1 MGDDIHW
8 CPICGQRA
16 TELHHRIF
24 RSQNKALEN
33 CKLNHIYLCA
43 EHHRGTKGVHGKGK
57 KLDRLLKLQLQNDL
71 EILFDSEFLSREDI
85 RQVLQISEK
94 ATDRLCKTILSDKGK
109 FARED
114 VIRACMV
121 SRIAIEEGEEY

>member
-1 MGDDIHW
+1 MNEIKW
-8 CPICGQRA
+8 CICGQRA
-16 TELHHRIF
+16 TELHHIVF
-24 RSQNKALEN
+24 RSKSPSLIN
-33 CKLNHIYLCA
+33 CKMNLIPLCQRCHY
-43 EHHRGTKGVHGKGK
+43 EIHHGKGH
-57 KLDRLLKLQLQNDL
+57 KLDRLLKLQFQNDL

-94 ATDRLCKTILSDKGK
+94 ATDRLCKTILSNKGK

-121 SRIAIEEGEEY
+121 SRIAIKEGEED